1 MGVGKAFV
9 VLDTALVAFCV
20 YAALR
25 RKDNEKKKRSRTRT
39 CEGRSEESEKVQ
51 VKSKKLSASTSR
63 SNTVSLVSLTSSS
76 LQSSDVAQV
85 GFFVY
90 DTLRRHGH
98 GRDRE
103 KSRRPRGKVEV
114 ETSSVLLAS
123 IEAREEPVVSLVSTG
138 SSPLEQPTSPSA
150 IVLLDQHESQVTF
163 EKVAD
168 VTSSNQVLEP
178 AFDIQGE
185 FTRLPI
191 AEVTSEMTEET
202 VPVVESFSSLLG
214 SGMVDARCEGLTE
227 GSSEADLST
236 FPSKEGI
243 PEVPLQLGP
252 APKTDDSASIH
263 SQPPSSPSLPTFE
276 EEQTLVDVQEE
287 PKPLVTLIEKQP
299 VLVELTVEDVKVSSV
314 DPQDS
319 DMEKSAVAHPIQVD
333 LPTSSTL
340 PVQPEEEVGQ
350 VVDDIQEFLN
360 IITLV
365 PSASAPQ
372 LDVLAPPEFK
382 ISASLSSPAILKQYM
397 DTLFVNSDENQVPL
411 DNSSVC
417 CTGPYTSAQQVVAT
431 PRTIAV
437 ASLPEVTKKMSAP
450 RYKRAKRGGKNRRRV
465 DGSIAGSK
473 DKVSSLPA
481 EGSESAPSSVHPISP
496 PSNGSYPR
504 VPSRNAYSTPVSGGV
519 KLGVLNDKSNMQV
532 KKKTSGSRSL
542 PPRKPR
548 VNVKG

>member
-1 MGVGKAFV
+1 MGAGKAFV

-123 IEAREEPVVSLVSTG
+123 IETREEPVVSLVSTG

-150 IVLLDQHESQVTF
+150 TVLLDQHESQVTF

-185 FTRLPI
+185 LTRLPI

-214 SGMVDARCEGLTE
+214 SGIVDARCEGLTE
-227 GSSEADLST
+227 GSSAADLFT
-236 FPSKEGI
+236 FPSEEGI
-243 PEVPLQLGP
+243 PEVPIQLEP
-252 APKTDDSASIH
+252 APKMDDSAPIH
-263 SQPPSSPSLPTFE
+263 SQPPSSFPSFTAFE

-287 PKPLVTLIEKQP
+287 PKPLVTVIEKQP
-299 VLVELTVEDVKVSSV
+299 VLVELTVEDVKVSIV
-314 DPQDS
+314 DPQD
-319 DMEKSAVAHPIQVD
+319 
-333 LPTSSTL
+333 
-340 PVQPEEEVGQ
+340 
-350 VVDDIQEFLN
+350 
-360 IITLV
+360 
-365 PSASAPQ
+365 SAPQ
-372 LDVLAPPEFK
+372 LDVLAPPKFK

-450 RYKRAKRGGKNRRRV
+450 HYKRAKRGGKNRRRV
-465 DGSIAGSK
+465 NGSIAGSK
-473 DKVSSLPA
+473 DKVSSPPA
-481 EGSESAPSSVHPISP
+481 EGSESAPSSIHPISP

-504 VPSRNAYSTPVSGGV
+504 FPSRNAYSTPVSGGV